1 MPNYRE
7 ESKKKISP
15 FIEGLLPA
23 YLKYEYDMFNSVST
37 MSKFGRFIELYA
49 EFLEKDN
56 GSRLTDFQNYSLEYF
71 KDSKFFSIEPQT
83 GNPFFSLVNL
93 RSSHDIDHAAEIFLP
108 YLFSEYMSDFPL
120 GAMVS
125 SRRDTVKRIKEFYTV
140 KGSPKA
146 YTFFTLA
153 LFGKESFISYPK
165 DEMLIPS
172 SSSWKS
178 GDGIR
183 TVLVSGDTTTVTD
196 LQKFDGY
203 YVVGE
208 DSGAK
213 AVVDK
218 VVEYDIGTTR
228 VYELLLE
235 DNTIEGTFKANEIVQ
250 AQDSEGFKVLNSSST
265 VVRSQTHAGVNVTF
279 TNRGEGYYLDD
290 TVTFSRSPAKG
301 RIKKLGKGSIDDYG
315 ITTAG
320 SGYAVGDRFVFVNDY
335 FETYGAIGTIN
346 VGDQIQGSKSGATA
360 YVRAIDGNKYWV
372 DMIYDGVEAKNSSGE
387 ITLTGGKFKTD
398 EVEQVGYGSEEF
410 QKVGATG
417 NYFLARKLVTICTC
431 PAEAKIIASG
441 GLGTSSIQIIDGGV
455 DYISPPKTYISTSTG
470 SNGVVAFTGSGVGS
484 IEELE
489 ITNYGISNVSSDTVT
504 FSAKSSPYTTATGTV
519 NLTTVVAHD
528 DYNVGTVGLLNQTII
543 HDGDE
548 FQEWS
553 YRVGVNE
560 TPNKWVDLFKKN
572 VHPAGLQMLPAYL
585 SIDTESYDP
594 VPKHNREYQTQT
606 SGKLIAGANYTIT
619 TYVSGDHFENLGGT
633 DNSGSTFTASG
644 TAGSLVTPNVWTNG
658 SLVTRNY

>member
-23 YLKYEYDMFNSVST
+23 YLKYEYDMFSSTST

-71 KDSKFFSIEPQT
+71 KEKKFFSIEPQT

-120 GAMVS
+120 GSMVS
-125 SRRDTVKRIKEFYTV
+125 SRRDVVKRIKEFYTV
-140 KGSPKA
+140 KGTPKA

-153 LFGKESFISYPK
+153 LFGKESFVSYPK

-183 TVLVSGDTTTVTD
+183 TVLVSGDTTTVAD

-203 YVVGE
+203 YAVGE

-218 VVEYDIGTTR
+218 VVEYDVGTTR

-250 AQDSEGFKVLNSSST
+250 AQDSEGFEVLNSSST
-265 VVRSQTHAGVNVTF
+265 VVRSQTHAGVGVTF
-279 TNRGEGYYLDD
+279 TNKGEGYYLGD

-301 RIKKLGKGSIDDYG
+301 KIKKLGKGSIDDFG

-335 FETYGAIGTIN
+335 FETYGVTGTIN
-346 VGDQIQGSKSGATA
+346 VGDQVQGSKSGATG
-360 YVRAIDGNKYWV
+360 YVRAIDGDKYWV
-372 DMIYDGVEAKNSSGE
+372 DTIYDGVETKNSAGE

-410 QKVGATG
+410 QKVGSTS

-431 PAEAKIIASG
+431 PAEAKIVSSG

-489 ITNYGISNVSSDTVT
+489 ITNYGISNISSDTVT
-504 FSAKSSPYTTATGTV
+504 FSAKSSPYITATGTV

-560 TPNKWVDLFKKN
+560 TPNKWVTLFKKN
-572 VHPAGLQMLPAYL
+572 VHPAGLQMLPSYL
-585 SIDTESYDP
+585 SIDTKSYDP
-594 VPKHNREYQTQT
+594 ILKNNRQYQTQT
-606 SGKLIAGANYTIT
+606 SGKLIVGGNYTIT
-619 TYVSGDHFENLGGT
+619 TFVSGDHFDNVGGT
-633 DNSGSTFTASG
+633 DNSGSTFTATG
-644 TAGSLVTPNVWTNG
+644 TTPSDWTNG